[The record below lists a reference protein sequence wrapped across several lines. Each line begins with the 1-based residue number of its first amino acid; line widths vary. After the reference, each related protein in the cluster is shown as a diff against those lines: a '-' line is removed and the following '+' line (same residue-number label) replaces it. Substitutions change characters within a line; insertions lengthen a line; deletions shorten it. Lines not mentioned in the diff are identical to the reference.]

1 MLRDWSCFAAY
12 GVLPLTVE
20 ALQPRCTTCK
30 NRGEGTHS
38 AEAR

>member
-20 ALQPRCTTCK
+20 ATYS
-30 NRGEGTHS
+30 RGEGTHS